1 MIPIYYLNF
10 LKFDFAFGNRSTF
23 DKNSL
28 ILAFTKK
35 TFFDTSN
42 IIQNLCLF
50 MQNPEVFILAIES
63 SCDDTAAA
71 ILQNDKVLSNVVANQ
86 LIHNQYGGVVPELAS
101 RAHQQNIVPVVAA
114 ALGKANIKKEQL
126 SAIAFTQGPGLMGSL
141 LVGSSFAKSMALALQ
156 IPLIAVN
163 HMQAHVLAHFI
174 DEEGYEKP
182 SFPFLAL
189 TISGGHTQII
199 KVDHFFEMTVIGE
212 TTDDAVGEAFDK
224 SAKILGLPYP
234 GGPLIDKYAQLGNPK
249 AFTFT
254 KPKVPGLDFS
264 FSGLKTAILYFI
276 QKKKIENP
284 EFVKENLNDICASIQ
299 YTIIEI
305 LMDKLKLAVKE
316 TGITQIT
323 IGGGVSA
330 NSGIRNRLKEAE
342 NKYGWK
348 TFVPKFEYTTDNAAM
363 IGIVGYQKFLTQ
375 KFETSA
381 VVSKARIQL

>member
-1 MIPIYYLNF
+1 
-10 LKFDFAFGNRSTF
+10 
-23 DKNSL
+23 
-28 ILAFTKK
+28 
-35 TFFDTSN
+35 
-42 IIQNLCLF
+42 

-86 LIHNQYGGVVPELAS
+86 LIHTQYGGVVPELAS
-101 RAHQQNIVPVVAA
+101 RAHQQNIVPVIDA
-114 ALGKANIKKEQL
+114 ALRKANIQKEQL

-141 LVGSSFAKSMALALQ
+141 LVGSSFAKSLALALK

-163 HMQAHVLAHFI
+163 HMHAHILAHFI
-174 DEEGYEKP
+174 DEEGFEKP
-182 SFPFLAL
+182 TFPFLAL
-189 TISGGHTQII
+189 TISGGHTQI
-199 KVDHFFEMTVIGE
+199 VRVNDFFDLTIIGE

-234 GGPLIDKYAQLGNPK
+234 GGPLVDKYAQLGNPK
-249 AFTFT
+249 AFVFT

-276 QKKKIENP
+276 QKKKLENP
-284 EFVKENLNDICASIQ
+284 NFIEENLNDICASIQ
-299 YTIIEI
+299 FTIIEI

-316 TGITQIT
+316 TGIKQIA

-330 NSGIRNRLKEAE
+330 NSGIRKTLKETE

-348 TFVPKFEYTTDNAAM
+348 TFIPKFEYTTDNAAM
-363 IGIVGYQKFLTQ
+363 IGIVGYQKFLNEI
-375 KFETSA
+375 FETSS
-381 VVSKARIQL
+381 VVSKARIQF

>member
-1 MIPIYYLNF
+1 
-10 LKFDFAFGNRSTF
+10 
-23 DKNSL
+23 
-28 ILAFTKK
+28 
-35 TFFDTSN
+35 
-42 IIQNLCLF
+42 
-50 MQNPEVFILAIES
+50 MQNSEVFILAIES

-71 ILQNDKVLSNVVANQ
+71 VLHNDKVLSNVVANQ

-101 RAHQQNIVPVVAA
+101 RAHQQNIVPVIDA
-114 ALGKANIKKEQL
+114 ALRKANIQKEQL

-163 HMQAHVLAHFI
+163 HMHAHILAHFI
-174 DEEGYEKP
+174 DEQGFDKP
-182 SFPFLAL
+182 EFPFLAL
-189 TISGGHTQII
+189 TISGGHTQIVRI
-199 KVDHFFEMTVIGE
+199 DGFFDMTIIGE

-234 GGPLIDKYAQLGNPK
+234 GGPLVDKYAQLGNPK
-249 AFTFT
+249 AFPFT

-276 QKKKIENP
+276 QKKKQENP
-284 EFVKENLNDICASIQ
+284 NFIDENINDICASIQ

-316 TGITQIT
+316 TGIKQIA

-330 NSGIRNRLKEAE
+330 NSGIRDTLKEAE
-342 NKYGWK
+342 KKYGWK
-348 TFVPKFEYTTDNAAM
+348 TFIPKFEYTTDNAAM
-363 IGIVGYQKFLTQ
+363 IGIVGYQKFLSEH
-375 KFETSA
+375 FENSS
-381 VVSKARIQL
+381 VVSKARIQF